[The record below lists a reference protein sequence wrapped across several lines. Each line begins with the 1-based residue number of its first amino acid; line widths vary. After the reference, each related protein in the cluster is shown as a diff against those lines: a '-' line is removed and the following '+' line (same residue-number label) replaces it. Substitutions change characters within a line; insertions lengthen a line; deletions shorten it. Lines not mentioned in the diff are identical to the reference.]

1 MFRAIAEVFGLARD
15 VLKRR
20 ALGKHDREWQENQKE
35 IEKSLELR
43 VHNRINALFKRLR
56 KQGSSSEKR

>member
-15 VLKRR
+15 VLRR
-20 ALGKHDREWQENQKE
+20 RSLGKFDTEWKKNQEE
-35 IEKSLELR
+35 IEESLGNR
-43 VHNRINALFKRLR
+43 DPNRITALFSKLR

>member
-1 MFRAIAEVFGLARD
+1 MFSAIAEVFGLARD

-20 ALGKHDREWQENQKE
+20 ALGKSDREWKENEKE
-35 IEKSLELR
+35 IEKSLEHR
-43 VHNRINALFKRLR
+43 DTNRINALFNKLR

>member
-15 VLKRR
+15 VLRR
-20 ALGKHDREWQENQKE
+20 RSLGKHDREWKKNQKE
-35 IEKSLELR
+35 IKESLADNNP
-43 VHNRINALFKRLR
+43 HRITALFDKLR

>member
-15 VLKRR
+15 VLRR
-20 ALGKHDREWQENQKE
+20 RSLGKFDTEWKKNQEEIKESLGDRDP
-35 IEKSLELR
+35 
-43 VHNRINALFKRLR
+43 NRITALFSKLR

>member
-15 VLKRR
+15 ILKRR
-20 ALGKHDREWQENQKE
+20 ASGKHDREWEENQKE
-35 IEKSLELR
+35 IEESLDVR
-43 VHNRINALFKRLR
+43 DPNRITAMFKRLR